1 MFSTLGTASS
11 GLQLT
16 DQEYVDC
23 CRFSYQDRHMLT
35 KTPVASRG
43 KSYKSYQDYRMFLCL
58 ACRRYDSMWLALDP
72 YFERVVTRRMF
83 LAFVRSS
90 TAPGM
95 LRLNMWGSVNN
106 VHGLSQ
112 KRNARST

>member
-1 MFSTLGTASS
+1 MRKEYRIELYTLSATTSDFECVNNIRTRITGATCRRAHVLKQALMF
-11 GLQLT
+11 
-16 DQEYVDC
+16 
-23 CRFSYQDRHMLT
+23 
-35 KTPVASRG
+35 
-43 KSYKSYQDYRMFLCL
+43 YQDYRMFLCL

-95 LRLNMWGSVNN
+95 LRLNMWGP
-106 VHGLSQ
+106 
-112 KRNARST
+112 